1 MAQLGLI
8 RMISPNRLIAFV
20 IISFCIYMSWLPV
33 FTADGAWMTF
43 DLIAHTDRAI
53 STVNEIKN
61 GQFLAFFDFSYPFFP
76 GYSWNLFYPPLEN
89 FIYSGLYFISNN
101 LNISLKLL
109 TLFIIIISFIH
120 SYIAFVYLNVNKEK
134 AILLAVLFSCSIYQI
149 DNIFIR
155 GALPESVAISF
166 IPLFIASL
174 AKEENGKKAALMM
187 SYAVAGILLSNIPLF
202 LCCGI
207 VGFIYFL
214 LVPKKLLLLVQSFSF
229 AILLSAFFFLPLVY
243 SIHNQVFPIMA
254 TNWFQNMSE
263 KSIGFYDLISGEKI
277 STGKLSNMALGV
289 GWPVFIMFLCSL
301 KETVNK
307 KIIYAIAILAVLIT
321 CAANYSFL
329 PEFLYSINKIQYTWR
344 LIPFL
349 IFFVLIIISHNQ
361 KIKPIYLIASILAI
375 SFMSTWM
382 SFKSINNFDI
392 TESNFRGPK
401 NTVFTDYTLEN
412 TKKLTEY
419 KKELVCISLTD
430 MKYQNVPYSIS
441 RGKYGLPYFSFHTDK
456 EIKCRLPIMAYTALS
471 IEGNRDVVDGY
482 LSYKTKVGDNL
493 VKTEYSKNFLY
504 SMLLGF
510 VLTFLSVIL
519 FFHLALYKGKNNK
532 ITKNT

>member
-1 MAQLGLI
+1 MTQLGFI

-20 IISFCIYMSWLPV
+20 IICFCIYMSWLPV
-33 FTADGAWMTF
+33 FSSGGAWMTF

-53 STVNEIKN
+53 STANEIRN
-61 GQFLAFFDFSYPFFP
+61 GQILAFFDFSYPFFP

-89 FIYSGLYFISNN
+89 FIYSGLYFISND

-109 TLFIIIISFIH
+109 TFFIITISFIH
-120 SYIAFVYLNVNKEK
+120 SYIAFTYLNVNKEE

-149 DNIFIR
+149 DNIFVR

-174 AKEENGKKAALMM
+174 AKEDNSKKTVLMM

-202 LCCGI
+202 LCSGI

-214 LVPKKLLLLVQSFSF
+214 LVPKKILLLVKSFTF
-229 AILLSAFFFLPLVY
+229 AILLSAFFFLPLAY

-277 STGKLSNMALGV
+277 SSGKLSSMALGV
-289 GWPVFIMFLCSL
+289 GWPLFIMFLYSL
-301 KETVNK
+301 KETVNM
-307 KIIYAIAILAVLIT
+307 KIIYVIATLAILIT

-329 PEFLYSINKIQYTWR
+329 PEILYSINKIQYTWR

-349 IFFVLIIISHNQ
+349 IFFVLIIISYNK
-361 KIKPIYLIASILAI
+361 KIKPIHLVASIFAI
-375 SFMSTWM
+375 SLMSTWM
-382 SFKSINNFDI
+382 SVKSVNNFDI
-392 TESNFRGPK
+392 TESNFRGSK
-401 NTVFTDYTLEN
+401 NTVFTDYTLDK

-419 KKELVCISLTD
+419 KKELVCITLTD
-430 MKYQNVPYSIS
+430 MKYQNIPYSTS
-441 RGKYGLPYFSFHTDK
+441 RGKYGLPYFSIHTDK
-456 EIKCRLPIMAYTALS
+456 EMKCRLPVMAYTALS

-482 LSYKTKVGDNL
+482 LTYKTTVGDNL
-493 VKTEYSKNFLY
+493 IQTEYSKHFLY
-504 SMLLGF
+504 CLILGF
-510 VLTFLSVIL
+510 LLSILSAIFFIFLA
-519 FFHLALYKGKNNK
+519 FYKGRNSINNQY
-532 ITKNT
+532 T